1 MPFLA
6 DLTVALAAA
15 LLTFLAARW
24 YAASPNAP
32 DRPTEDVARAVG
44 EAAGSHPASRG
55 FVARRLDRT
64 AVTGLLLTTA
74 LAVTFLGVLLL
85 GVLALLVRRVASI
98 QHVDNS
104 VAAWGYDH
112 RSATSTKALHWVTD
126 FGSIQIVVG
135 LAILLVVVDFLR
147 HRNRWSFLFLLVV
160 LVGMEI
166 SMLSIK
172 GLVGRLRPTLTPEA
186 ATLGP
191 SFPSG
196 HSATA
201 AAFYAAAALI
211 IGRRLSGRWR
221 HLAIAVAVGLA
232 VAVAGSRVLLDVHW
246 LSDVI
251 GGLALGWAWFA
262 LCAVVFGGRL
272 LRPTA
277 AAEVAADEAATTSPR
292 DSPPG
297 TPIERAPS
305 RDAPMS
311 SLPR

>member
-6 DLTVALAAA
+6 DLLVALGVA
-15 LLTFLAARW
+15 LVTFLAARW
-24 YAASPNAP
+24 YAASPKTP
-32 DRPTEDVARAVG
+32 DRPTSEAARAVG
-44 EAAGSHPASRG
+44 EAAGSHPATRG

-74 LAVTFLGVLLL
+74 LAVTFLGALLL

-112 RSATSTKALHWVTD
+112 RSAASTRALRVITD
-126 FGSIQIVVG
+126 LGSIQIVVG
-135 LAILLVVVDFLR
+135 LALVLVLVDLYR
-147 HRNRWSFLFLLVV
+147 HRNRWSFLFLLIV

-166 SMLSIK
+166 SMLSVK
-172 GLVGRLRPTLTPEA
+172 ALVGRLRPTLTPEA

-211 IGRRLSGRWR
+211 IGRSLSGRWR
-221 HLAIAVAVGLA
+221 HLAIAVAVALA
-232 VAVAGSRVLLDVHW
+232 VAVAGSRVLLDLHW
-246 LSDVI
+246 LSDVV

-277 AAEVAADEAATTSPR
+277 AAEAAADEAATTSPR

-297 TPIERAPS
+297 TPTKRVPS
-305 RDAPMS
+305 ATHR
-311 SLPR
+311 

>member
-1 MPFLA
+1 MPFIA
-6 DLTVALAAA
+6 DLLVALAAA
-15 LLTFLAARW
+15 VVTFLAARW
-24 YAASPNAP
+24 YTASPDTTDQPA
-32 DRPTEDVARAVG
+32 EDVARAVG
-44 EAAGSHPASRG
+44 EAVRSHPATRG

-74 LAVTFLGVLLL
+74 LAVTFLGALLL

-112 RSATSTKALHWVTD
+112 RSAASTSALRLITD
-126 FGSIQIVVG
+126 LGSIRIVVG
-135 LAILLVVVDFLR
+135 LALVLVLVDLFR

-160 LVGMEI
+160 LVGMEVA
-166 SMLSIK
+166 MLGVK
-172 GLVGRLRPTLTPEA
+172 ALVGRLRPTLTPEA

-211 IGRRLSGRWR
+211 IGRALSGRWR
-221 HLAIAVAVGLA
+221 HLAIAVAVALA
-232 VAVAGSRVLLDVHW
+232 VAVAGSRVLLDLHW
-246 LSDVI
+246 LSDVV

-277 AAEVAADEAATTSPR
+277 AAEVATDQTATTSPAR
-292 DSPPG
+292 QPAG
-297 TPIERAPS
+297 HTN
-305 RDAPMS
+305 
-311 SLPR
+311 